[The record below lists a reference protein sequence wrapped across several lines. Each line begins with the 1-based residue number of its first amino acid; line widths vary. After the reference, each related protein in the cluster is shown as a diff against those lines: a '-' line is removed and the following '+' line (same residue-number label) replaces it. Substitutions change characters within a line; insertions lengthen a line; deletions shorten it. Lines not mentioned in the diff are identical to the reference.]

1 VAGLERTVRIVIQ
14 YKPRDAFRPFHASPA
29 RFSCLVCHRRAGK
42 TVACVNRL
50 IRSALKCKHQDP
62 RVAYVA
68 PYYVQAK
75 DIAWTYAKRFSA
87 PIPGVQFNE
96 SELRVDYPN
105 GGRLR
110 LYGADNPDRLRGGY
124 LDDVVLDEYAD
135 MMPSLWGEIIRPMLA
150 DRKGSAAF
158 IGTPKGRNEFFSVW
172 ERAKGD
178 PSWFAMMLRASESGL
193 LAPEEIAA
201 ARAEMTPEQFEQE
214 FECSFTAAIL
224 GAYYGREMAEAERTG
239 RIASVGY
246 DPSLPVHTAWD
257 LGMGDSTSIW
267 LFQVAANEL
276 RVIDFIE
283 SHGQPL
289 AYYVGELQ
297 ARGYR
302 YGDDWVPH
310 DAKVRSLETGR
321 TRVETLVGLG
331 RSVRVVPDHRLDDG
345 INGARVSFPR
355 MWFDADKCR
364 FGLEALRQYR
374 TEYDEKTKA
383 YKNVP
388 KHDWTSHAA
397 DAFRYMAM
405 AWKTLTPPTKPKD
418 AIAELLK
425 PRTWG
430 EIFANEDDAVDG

>member
-1 VAGLERTVRIVIQ
+1 VAGVQRIRIIIP
-14 YKPRDAFRPFHASPA
+14 YSPRRAFLPFHGRKKRWAV
-29 RFSCLVCHRRAGK
+29 LVCHRRAGK
-42 TVACVNRL
+42 TVACINDM
-50 IRSALKCKHQDP
+50 IRAAATCQLQDG
-62 RVAYVA
+62 RFAYIA
-68 PYYVQAK
+68 PLYNQAK
-75 DIAWTYAKRFSA
+75 DVAWTYAKRYSA
-87 PIPGVQFNE
+87 PIPGVEFNE
-96 SELRVDYPN
+96 SELRIDYPN
-105 GGRLR
+105 GARLR

-124 LDDVVLDEYAD
+124 LDGVVLDEYAD
-135 MMPSLWGEIIRPMLA
+135 MVPSAWGEVIRPMLA
-150 DRKGSAAF
+150 DRQGWAAF
-158 IGTPKGRNEFFSVW
+158 IGTPKGRNAFWEVW
-172 ERAKGD
+172 ERGQAE
-178 PSWFAMMLRASESGL
+178 PNWFAMMLRASESGL
-193 LAPEEIAA
+193 LLASELEE
-201 ARAEMTPEQFEQE
+201 ARREMTPEQYEQE

-224 GAYYGREMAEAERTG
+224 GAYYGREMAEAERSG
-239 RIASVGY
+239 RIAHVGY
-246 DPSLPVHTAWD
+246 DPALPVHTAWD

-267 LFQVAANEL
+267 CFQVGPSEL

-297 ARGYR
+297 ARGYK

-355 MWFDADKCR
+355 IWFDADRCR

-383 YKNVP
+383 YKNTP

-405 AWKTLTPPTKPKD
+405 AWKQLTPPTKPTD